1 MLESAN
7 VTILNYVP
15 ESSLVKIAKDKIN
28 MDLGDYFDTYNQE
41 EEAAPRIFG
50 LLFNSSN
57 LISPAYAAAIVLGI
71 SFGIAALAGLLYYSL
86 IGGFDSGG
94 GYGGSSGYGSFFS
107 NYLFRRRRST
117 LEDDTNMVSILES
130 IEDVHKKLSTM
141 NKETTSIDEID
152 PKELCR
158 IKWSLCHMKQYNKHL
173 VTPNANI
180 ERKHNLILF
189 ETMLNDIRKLKEKAF
204 LHYLNLGGKKSKA
217 RGILMQLDDMF
228 HFGRHTQDGVKCETV
243 LEKCQM

>member
-1 MLESAN
+1 
-7 VTILNYVP
+7 
-15 ESSLVKIAKDKIN
+15 

-107 NYLFRRRRST
+107 SRQFILWNEMLLMYYFYFNANQCYLHIST
-117 LEDDTNMVSILES
+117 L
-130 IEDVHKKLSTM
+130 
-141 NKETTSIDEID
+141 
-152 PKELCR
+152 
-158 IKWSLCHMKQYNKHL
+158 
-173 VTPNANI
+173 
-180 ERKHNLILF
+180 
-189 ETMLNDIRKLKEKAF
+189 
-204 LHYLNLGGKKSKA
+204 KS
-217 RGILMQLDDMF
+217 F
-228 HFGRHTQDGVKCETV
+228 
-243 LEKCQM
+243 

>member
-1 MLESAN
+1 
-7 VTILNYVP
+7 
-15 ESSLVKIAKDKIN
+15 

-107 NYLFRRRRST
+107 SRQFIWWK
-117 LEDDTNMVSILES
+117 SIPLMYRFFS
-130 IEDVHKKLSTM
+130 I
-141 NKETTSIDEID
+141 
-152 PKELCR
+152 
-158 IKWSLCHMKQYNKHL
+158 
-173 VTPNANI
+173 
-180 ERKHNLILF
+180 
-189 ETMLNDIRKLKEKAF
+189 
-204 LHYLNLGGKKSKA
+204 
-217 RGILMQLDDMF
+217 
-228 HFGRHTQDGVKCETV
+228 
-243 LEKCQM
+243 